1 MALTWARGRGC
12 AGNGIGDDAE
22 QAVDLLLKRNEKI
35 AADKAAA
42 EELAEKAA
50 AAKKAADV
58 KAEAEKAAAAKAE
71 NEKTAAAAESRGH
84 ELENQLAATLAAA
97 KAMAERDK

>member
-1 MALTWARGRGC
+1 VALTWARGRGC

-58 KAEAEKAAAAKAE
+58 KAEAEKAAKLHFNCTGAPKMGTQWMPCSQHGGAQG
-71 NEKTAAAAESRGH
+71 SSH
-84 ELENQLAATLAAA
+84 SH
-97 KAMAERDK
+97 